1 MEGTSY
7 GARKFN
13 DVDPVQFSS
22 SSDDDM
28 PLAQLQSKNSMKKIT
43 ISVKL

>member
-7 GARKFN
+7 GTGKFN
-13 DVDPVQFSS
+13 DVHPLQFSS

-28 PLAQLQSKNSMKKIT
+28 PLAQLQSKNPMRK
-43 ISVKL
+43 